1 MIEFKNVYKAF
12 GENIIYND
20 FNIKISTGE
29 RFVIIGQSGVGK
41 SVLLKHIVGLILP
54 DKGSVIVDN
63 INIVTAKSSKIFK
76 LRKNFGFVFQGGALF
91 DSMTVGENIALPLV
105 EHSKLSNKEIKK
117 KVLEKLDM
125 VGLNDTENL
134 TPVELSG
141 GMQKRVAIAR
151 AIVMDPNYIL
161 YDEPTTGLDPILAD
175 KINELIIDLNERLNT
190 TSIVVTHDISSAY
203 SVATKISMLYKGK
216 IIFSD
221 TPDKAKKTTNP
232 YLKQFLSGKSKG
244 PIVT

>member
-1 MIEFKNVYKAF
+1 MIELKNVYKAF
-12 GENIIYND
+12 GEKKIYTGLNL
-20 FNIKISTGE
+20 NISTGE
-29 RFVIIGQSGVGK
+29 RLVIVGQSGVGK

-54 DKGSVIVDN
+54 DKGSVTVDN
-63 INIVTAKSSKIFK
+63 INIVNAKSSEIYKV
-76 LRKNFGFVFQGGALF
+76 RKNFGFVFQGGALF

-105 EHSKLSNKEIKK
+105 EHSKLSNKEISK

-125 VGLNDTENL
+125 VGLNNTESL

-151 AIVMDPNYIL
+151 AIVMDPDYIL
-161 YDEPTTGLDPILAD
+161 YDEPTTGLDPILAE

-203 SVATKISMLYKGK
+203 SIATRISMLYNGK

-221 TPDKAKKTTNP
+221 TPTKAKKAKNP
-232 YLKQFLSGKSKG
+232 FLRQFLSGSSKG
-244 PIVT
+244 PMET

>member
-1 MIEFKNVYKAF
+1 MIEFKNVYKSF
-12 GENIIYND
+12 GEKIIYKD
-20 FNIKISTGE
+20 LNINISTGE
-29 RFVIIGQSGVGK
+29 RLVIVGQSGVGK

-54 DKGSVIVDN
+54 DKGLVTVDN
-63 INIVTAKSSKIFK
+63 VNIVKAKSSEVFNI
-76 LRKNFGFVFQGGALF
+76 RKNFGFVFQGGALF
-91 DSMTVGENIALPLV
+91 DSMTVGENIALPLL
-105 EHSKLSNKEIKK
+105 EHSKFSNKEINK

-125 VGLNDTENL
+125 VGLNNTENL

-161 YDEPTTGLDPILAD
+161 YDEPTTGLDPILAE
-175 KINELIIDLNERLNT
+175 KINELIIDLNKRLNT

-203 SVATKISMLYKGK
+203 SIATRISMLYQGK

-221 TPDKAKKTTNP
+221 TPNNAKKSTNP
-232 YLKQFLSGKSKG
+232 YLKQFLSGNSKG
-244 PIVT
+244 PMET